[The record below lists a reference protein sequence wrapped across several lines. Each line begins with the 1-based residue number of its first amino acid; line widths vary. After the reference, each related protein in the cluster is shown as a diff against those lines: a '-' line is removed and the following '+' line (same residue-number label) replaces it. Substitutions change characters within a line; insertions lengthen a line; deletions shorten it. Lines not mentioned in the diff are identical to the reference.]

1 MSSPAAPDP
10 PAIAPAIAPADATAG
25 TKAAAAAALAAV
37 VGPDRPAQR
46 RGAILQALAAL
57 LWIPQAALIAIT
69 LAALVEGR
77 ALPLPSAVLVGLYL
91 AVAALRIGVD
101 AWGKRIVH
109 LAADRVRERLR
120 ARLVDA
126 LARWSPMDAGAP
138 HSGAVAALAVDR
150 VDHIEPYLTRYEPA
164 RLKVTVVPP
173 VLWCVVMPLSWAAG
187 IILLVAGPLIPV
199 FMSLIGMKA
208 RQASQRQ
215 LAEIASM
222 TGYLLDRIRGL
233 VDIRLLDGTG
243 GAAAALGGAADR
255 VRRRT
260 MAVLRI
266 AFLSTAVLELFAALG
281 VAMVAVH
288 VGFELLGLTDFG
300 TWGAPLGLAEGLLVL
315 MLAPD
320 FFQPLRDFGAAYHDR
335 ADAEAVALEAAS
347 LLGRQHA
354 SILGK
359 GAGDVPSAGAPAIRL
374 EDVSFAYAEGRPV
387 LDGVDLEIRPGS
399 RVAITGPSGA
409 GKSTLLGLIA
419 GFLGPGAGRIEAA
432 GRPLDAASADGWRA
446 RIAWI
451 GQRPHFVAG
460 SLRANL
466 ALYGAAP
473 AGEGLERAL
482 KVADAAGVVAAAPRG
497 LATAIGET
505 GHGVSGGEARRLA
518 LARAA
523 LAPGRDVVLADEPTA
538 ELDAETAAVVSDG
551 LMDLAAGR
559 TLIVATHDEALAARM
574 DVRLAVVG
582 GRLVATEASA

>member
-1 MSSPAAPDP
+1 MSQPATADPPPDPASDPSSSP
-10 PAIAPAIAPADATAG
+10 
-25 TKAAAAAALAAV
+25 KAAAAAALAEV
-37 VGPDRPAQR
+37 VGPERPAQR
-46 RGAILQALAAL
+46 RGAALQAVAAL
-57 LWIPQAALIAIT
+57 LWVPQAVLIALT
-69 LAALVEGR
+69 LAALVEGT
-77 ALPLPSAVLVGLYL
+77 ALPLGLAALAGLYL
-91 AVAALRIGVD
+91 ALAGLRIGLD

-109 LAADRVRERLR
+109 LAADRVRARLR
-120 ARLVDA
+120 GRLVDA

-164 RLKVTVVPP
+164 RLKVAVVPLA
-173 VLWCVVMPLSWAAG
+173 LWCVVVPLSWAGAA
-187 IILLVAGPLIPV
+187 ILLVAGPLIPV
-199 FMSLIGMKA
+199 FMALIGMKA

-233 VDIRLLDGTG
+233 VDIRLLGGVG
-243 GAAAALGGAADR
+243 GATSALAGAADR
-255 VRRRT
+255 VRRET

-300 TWGAPLGLAEGLLVL
+300 TWGAPLTLAQGLLVL

-347 LLGRQHA
+347 LLGRHRA
-354 SILGK
+354 SILGR
-359 GAGDVPSAGAPAIRL
+359 GAGAVPPEAAPAIRL
-374 EDVSFAYAEGRPV
+374 AGVDFAYGEGRPV
-387 LDGVDLEIRPGS
+387 LEGVDLEIRPGS

-409 GKSTLLGLIA
+409 GKSTVLGLIA
-419 GFLGPGAGRIEAA
+419 GFLGPDAGNIEAA
-432 GRPLDAASADGWRA
+432 GRPLDAASADAWRA

-466 ALYGAAP
+466 GLYGAA
-473 AGEGLERAL
+473 AEGAELARAL
-482 KVADAAGVVAAAPRG
+482 TVANAAEVVDAAPRG

-538 ELDAETAAVVSDG
+538 ELDPETAAVVADG
-551 LMDLAAGR
+551 LMELADGR
-559 TLIVATHDEALAARM
+559 TLVVATHDEA
-574 DVRLAVVG
+574 
-582 GRLVATEASA
+582 